1 MYYISDYYNKEVNVM
16 EFVKNKLE
24 ENFRKKLLSSL
35 KEQEKEVDNKDCIL
49 KVDIMKEVEELRKKL
64 LSSSKEQE
72 KEVDNKDCILKVDT
86 VKEAEELRKKLKF

>member
-24 ENFRKKLLSSL
+24 ENFRKKILNNL
-35 KEQEKEVDNKDCIL
+35 KKQERDVDNKNSIL
-49 KVDIMKEVEELRKKL
+49 KVD
-64 LSSSKEQE
+64 S
-72 KEVDNKDCILKVDT
+72 

>member
-24 ENFRKKLLSSL
+24 ENFRKKLLNNL
-35 KEQEKEVDNKDCIL
+35 KKQERDVDNKNSIL
-49 KVDIMKEVEELRKKL
+49 KVD
-64 LSSSKEQE
+64 S
-72 KEVDNKDCILKVDT
+72 

>member
-35 KEQEKEVDNKDCIL
+35 KKQERDVDNKNSIL
-49 KVDIMKEVEELRKKL
+49 KVDG
-64 LSSSKEQE
+64 
-72 KEVDNKDCILKVDT
+72 
-86 VKEAEELRKKLKF
+86 VKEAEELRKKLKY

>member
-24 ENFRKKLLSSL
+24 ENFRKKLLNSL
-35 KEQEKEVDNKDCIL
+35 KKQEREVDNKNSIL
-49 KVDIMKEVEELRKKL
+49 KVD
-64 LSSSKEQE
+64 S
-72 KEVDNKDCILKVDT
+72 

>member
-35 KEQEKEVDNKDCIL
+35 KEQEKKVDNKNSIL
-49 KVDIMKEVEELRKKL
+49 KVDG
-64 LSSSKEQE
+64 
-72 KEVDNKDCILKVDT
+72 
-86 VKEAEELRKKLKF
+86 VKEAEELRKKLKY